1 MAARVG
7 VRWNLYMSRDKELNK
22 PYRLLGEKLRT
33 LRQRHSESLVEVS
46 GAVEID
52 PEVLEQIEQGAE
64 RPSEDILLL
73 LISHFSSKDPEADHL
88 WQLAGYER
96 SAQNEPT
103 QGAGDNYS
111 AQPAVMVLPIDARIV
126 YTDTVHVIAN
136 NHGVVMNFLQNAGPN
151 NQTIAVSRVGMS
163 REHAESMLELLQRT
177 LHQSKPKALPS
188 PTIKSNKNT
197 KSK

>member
-1 MAARVG
+1 
-7 VRWNLYMSRDKELNK
+7 MSRDKELNK

-73 LISHFSSKDPEADHL
+73 LISHFSSKDNEADHL

-96 SAQNEPT
+96 LNHSEPVT
-103 QGAGDNYS
+103 TAGDNYT

-163 REHAESMLELLQRT
+163 REHAESILELLQRT
-177 LHQSKPKALPS
+177 LHQSMPKALPN
-188 PTIKSNKNT
+188 PAIKSNKNT